1 MFKVRDTI
9 TGDILT
15 YEDAEDFRNTT
26 KHSFD
31 ESVHGEIDELADAY
45 ERGDNWDG
53 LDTYLGIEIL

>member
-15 YEDAEDFRNTT
+15 YEDAEDFRNTA
-26 KHSFD
+26 KYSFD
-31 ESVHGEIDELADAY
+31 ESVHGVVDKLVDAY